1 MPSLS
6 KISVIM
12 VGVSDMDQSVAFY
25 RDKLGLQFNGPAGE
39 FAFFQAGGLML
50 ALSKAH
56 SAALGKEPGNTEIVF
71 GVDHVRE
78 TYDDLRSRGVEFKRD
93 PRVATGTMWTANF
106 TDPDGHSLSIFG
118 PE

>member
-1 MPSLS
+1 MPALS

-12 VGVSDMDQSVAFY
+12 VGVSDMDQSVAYY
-25 RDKLGLQFNGPAGE
+25 RDKLGLQIAGPPGE

-50 ALSKAH
+50 GLSKAH
-56 SAALGKEPGNTEIVF
+56 AAALGKEAGNMEIVF

-78 TYDDLRSRGVEFKRD
+78 TYDDLRASGVEFQRE
-93 PRVATGTMWTANF
+93 PRIATGTMWTANF

>member
-1 MPSLS
+1 MPALS

-12 VGVSDMDQSVAFY
+12 VGVSDMDQSVVFY
-25 RDKLGLQFNGPAGE
+25 RDKLGLQTGGPVGE
-39 FAFFQAGGLML
+39 FAFFQAGGLTL
-50 ALSKAH
+50 ALSKPHA
-56 SAALGKEPGNTEIVF
+56 AALGKEAGNMEIVF

-78 TYDDLRSRGVEFKRD
+78 TYDDLRGRGVEFERE